1 MVEINVNSLYPGRE
15 PLKFDIKDLNR
26 PEKLFLASS
35 LIAESNYSDED
46 EVVSPEVEALAEKM
60 TSEAKLQDRLDS
72 ALAILSTVETETWGG

>member
-1 MVEINVNSLYPGRE
+1 MAEINVNSLYPDRE

-35 LIAESNYSDED
+35 LIAESNYSDEN
-46 EVVSPEVEALAEKM
+46 EIVSPEVKAFTERM

-72 ALAILSTVETETWGG
+72 ALMILNAVETETLGG